1 MRLRQRTDNVAD
13 EERVVDVACARN
25 RIVRLLLIAAILHLS
40 LALTIFLLGRYA
52 LFPDA
57 LDRNGVAVAFAS
69 DGVRYRADAES
80 LSESL
85 KRGELSYWASSDHPF
100 HVKLYSICFAVFG
113 PLLGFNVLGAEPLNL
128 LCYLATLVLL
138 FHIGREI
145 FSRRAGLWASCAVA
159 VWPSFLLHTTQFLRD
174 TLFVA
179 EMLALILILVRWLTK
194 NSSWRSASLTG
205 AAGALLSLALWL
217 TRADMGEMIIA
228 TVLLAAFVLIVR
240 QVLERRVE
248 AASLVG
254 IAVIALV
261 TLSVPRLIPNA
272 IELGRSPSSTKIL
285 AEQQALHE
293 APPEQE
299 AHTNLLY
306 GAAARVGKVRRRFI
320 KMYRDAG
327 SNIDGDVQI
336 NGAADM
342 LRYLPR
348 AAAIG
353 FFAPFPRMWFAEGKQ
368 TGSAGRL
375 LGGAESLAMYAVEAL
390 AILGLW
396 RARHVPAA
404 WFLLLVAATG
414 FVALGLVVVNVGALF
429 RLRYVFLM
437 LLIVLAAE
445 GATAVKERGI
455 AG

>member
-1 MRLRQRTDNVAD
+1 MSDETVAD
-13 EERVVDVACARN
+13 ARN

-40 LALTIFLLGRYA
+40 LALIIFLLGRYA

-57 LDRNGVAVAFAS
+57 LDRNGVAAAFAS
-69 DGVRYRADAES
+69 DGMRYRADAAG

-85 KRGELSYWASSDHPF
+85 KRGEMRYWASADNPF
-100 HVKLYSICFAVFG
+100 HVKLYSVCFAVFG
-113 PLLGFNVLGAEPLNL
+113 PLLGFNVLGAEPLNA
-128 LCYLATLVLL
+128 LCYLATLVLV
-138 FHIGREI
+138 FHIGHEI
-145 FSRRAGLWASCAVA
+145 FGRRAGLWASCAVA
-159 VWPSFLLHTTQFLRD
+159 IWPSFLLHTTQFLRD
-174 TLFVA
+174 PLFVA
-179 EMLALILILVRWLTK
+179 EMLALILIFVRWLTK
-194 NSSWRSASLTG
+194 NSSRRSALLTS

-217 TRADMGEMIIA
+217 TRSDMGEMIIA
-228 TVLLAAFVLIVR
+228 TVLLAAFMLIVR

-254 IAVIALV
+254 MAMIVLV

-272 IELGRSPSSTKIL
+272 LELGRSPSSTKIL

-293 APPEQE
+293 ATPEE
-299 AHTNLLY
+299 EESANFLS
-306 GAAARVGKVRRRFI
+306 GAASHVGKVRRRFV
-320 KMYRDAG
+320 KLYNDAG
-327 SNIDGDVQI
+327 SNIDGDVQV
-336 NGAADM
+336 NGTADM

-353 FFAPFPRMWFAEGKQ
+353 FFAPFPYMWFAQGKQ

-375 LGGAESLAMYAVEAL
+375 LGGVESLAMYAVEAL

-396 RARHVPAA
+396 RARRLPAA

-445 GATAVKERGI
+445 GAAAIKERGI
-455 AG
+455 AR